1 MLPIKQTNTILFIRV
16 WVLNQINIATLNKV
30 KFSFRKTFEKLHKL
44 YLLITQ
50 LQGNVQVELE
60 EEAWGERSPVLHL
73 TARCSGCKRQIF
85 SQQLTSFLYYALIP
99 SSTRESTNLITIIGL
114 KATLPRSHHTT
125 QRKVKFISEYK
136 WLSKLNPN
144 SLLKWRIPCLFTSLK
159 YQEKPLTTLKLIKG

>member
-60 EEAWGERSPVLHL
+60 EEA
-73 TARCSGCKRQIF
+73 
-85 SQQLTSFLYYALIP
+85 
-99 SSTRESTNLITIIGL
+99 
-114 KATLPRSHHTT
+114 
-125 QRKVKFISEYK
+125 
-136 WLSKLNPN
+136 
-144 SLLKWRIPCLFTSLK
+144 
-159 YQEKPLTTLKLIKG
+159 